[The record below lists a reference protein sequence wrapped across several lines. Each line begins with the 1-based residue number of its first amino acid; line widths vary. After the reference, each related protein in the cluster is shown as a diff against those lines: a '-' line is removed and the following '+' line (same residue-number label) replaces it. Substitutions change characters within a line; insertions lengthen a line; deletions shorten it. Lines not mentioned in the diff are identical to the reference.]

1 MSLGKLTVNGRQDG
15 FLCEGKPFFW
25 FADTCWSAF
34 TSIAENDWDYYL
46 TRRAEQGMNVLQIN
60 TLPQWDRCCP
70 DLGIWPYASED
81 GVHFDWSR
89 PNQAYWDRAAAMC
102 RAAVEHGIRPA
113 LVLMWCN
120 YVPGTWGAKIA
131 ERCGAEVMPREEVR
145 AHVARVVEN
154 LGEFNPVYVVTGD
167 TDFAGDEAIAYYEDA
182 LDEVV
187 KRAPEALR
195 TMHINRANRTIP
207 AQYLDRLDFYMF
219 QPGHNYEGQ
228 PEAWRLPQDF
238 IANYPKKPMVNSEP
252 CYEQMGASRNVYWR
266 FTAQDCRASVWSSIL
281 AGASAGVTYGAH
293 GVWNWQTSRSQGSVL
308 GEGFDMPFRWQECL
322 QFAGVWDFGAI
333 EHVLAGLGAT
343 AADDALAVVPAQ
355 ELLDDAR
362 EAIRVARVGDRV
374 VTYLPRTT
382 ALKFKLDGA
391 RGWTA
396 TVHDMEDK
404 RIAKLPVRDNGDG
417 TVCVAQHPFEHDA
430 LVILAPGR

>member
-34 TSIAENDWDYYL
+34 TSITEADWDYYL

-131 ERCGAEVMPREEVR
+131 EHCGAEVMPREEVR

-154 LGEFNPVYVVTGD
+154 LGEFDPVYVVTGD
-167 TDFAGDEAIAYYEDA
+167 TDFTSDEAIAYYEDA

-187 KRAPEALR
+187 KRAP
-195 TMHINRANRTIP
+195 
-207 AQYLDRLDFYMF
+207 
-219 QPGHNYEGQ
+219 
-228 PEAWRLPQDF
+228 
-238 IANYPKKPMVNSEP
+238 
-252 CYEQMGASRNVYWR
+252 
-266 FTAQDCRASVWSSIL
+266 
-281 AGASAGVTYGAH
+281 
-293 GVWNWQTSRSQGSVL
+293 
-308 GEGFDMPFRWQECL
+308 
-322 QFAGVWDFGAI
+322 
-333 EHVLAGLGAT
+333 
-343 AADDALAVVPAQ
+343 
-355 ELLDDAR
+355 
-362 EAIRVARVGDRV
+362 
-374 VTYLPRTT
+374 
-382 ALKFKLDGA
+382 
-391 RGWTA
+391 
-396 TVHDMEDK
+396 
-404 RIAKLPVRDNGDG
+404 
-417 TVCVAQHPFEHDA
+417 
-430 LVILAPGR
+430 

>member
-1 MSLGKLTVNGRQDG
+1 MSLGTLTVNGRQDG

-34 TSIAENDWDYYL
+34 TSIAEADWDYYL

-131 ERCGAEVMPREEVR
+131 EHCGAEVMPREEVR

-154 LGEFNPVYVVTGD
+154 LGEFDPVYVVTGD
-167 TDFAGDEAIAYYEDA
+167 TDFTSDEAIAYYEDA

-187 KRAPEALR
+187 NRAPEALR
-195 TMHINRANRTIP
+195 TMHINRGNRTIP
-207 AQYLDRLDFYMF
+207 ARYLDRLDFYMF

-228 PEAWRLPQDF
+228 PEAWHLPQDF

-252 CYEQMGASRNVYWR
+252 CYEQMGA
-266 FTAQDCRASVWSSIL
+266 F
-281 AGASAGVTYGAH
+281 
-293 GVWNWQTSRSQGSVL
+293 L

-322 QFAGVWDFGAI
+322 QFACVWDFGAI
-333 EHVLAGLGAT
+333 EHVLAALGAT

-362 EAIRVARVGDRV
+362 ESIRVARVGDRIV
-374 VTYLPRTT
+374 AYLPRTT

-396 TVHDMEDK
+396 TVLDMEDK

-417 TVCVAQHPFEHDA
+417 TVRVAQHPFEHDA
-430 LVILAPGR
+430 LVILTPGR

>member
-1 MSLGKLTVNGRQDG
+1 MGRTVFARDGLPSGGGFRAGLPRKPSAVRKSFIKRKDMQMSLGKLTVNGRQDG

-34 TSIAENDWDYYL
+34 TSIAEDDWNYYL

-145 AHVARVVEN
+145 VHVARVVEN

-167 TDFAGDEAIAYYEDA
+167 TDFAGDEAIAYYEA
-182 LDEVV
+182 RRGRQA
-187 KRAPEALR
+187 RARGAAHHAYQPRQSHHSGAVSGPSGLLYVPARPQLR
-195 TMHINRANRTIP
+195 GP
-207 AQYLDRLDFYMF
+207 ARGM
-219 QPGHNYEGQ
+219 
-228 PEAWRLPQDF
+228 
-238 IANYPKKPMVNSEP
+238 
-252 CYEQMGASRNVYWR
+252 
-266 FTAQDCRASVWSSIL
+266 
-281 AGASAGVTYGAH
+281 ASA
-293 GVWNWQTSRSQGSVL
+293 
-308 GEGFDMPFRWQECL
+308 
-322 QFAGVWDFGAI
+322 
-333 EHVLAGLGAT
+333 AGLYR
-343 AADDALAVVPAQ
+343 Q
-355 ELLDDAR
+355 
-362 EAIRVARVGDRV
+362 
-374 VTYLPRTT
+374 LP
-382 ALKFKLDGA
+382 
-391 RGWTA
+391 
-396 TVHDMEDK
+396 
-404 RIAKLPVRDNGDG
+404 
-417 TVCVAQHPFEHDA
+417 
-430 LVILAPGR
+430 

>member
-34 TSIAENDWDYYL
+34 TSITEADWDYYL

-145 AHVARVVEN
+145 AHVARVVES
-154 LGEFNPVYVVTGD
+154 LGEFDPVYVVTGD
-167 TDFAGDEAIAYYEDA
+167 TDFTSDEAIAYYENA

-195 TMHINRANRTIP
+195 TMHINRGNRTIP
-207 AQYLDRLDFYMF
+207 SQYLDRLDFYMF

-228 PEAWRLPQDF
+228 PEAWRLPQDLSPTIPKSRWSTPSLLRADGC
-238 IANYPKKPMVNSEP
+238 IAQRVLALHRAGLPRERVVVDP
-252 CYEQMGASRNVYWR
+252 CRR
-266 FTAQDCRASVWSSIL
+266 
-281 AGASAGVTYGAH
+281 SAGVTYGAH
-293 GVWNWQTSRSQGSVL
+293 GVWNWQTSKSQGSVL

-322 QFAGVWDFGAI
+322 QFCGAFGT
-333 EHVLAGLGAT
+333 LARSSTCLPAW
-343 AADDALAVVPAQ
+343 ALRLAMTHLPWFRRRSCS
-355 ELLDDAR
+355 DDAR

-391 RGWTA
+391 RDWTA
-396 TVHDMEDK
+396 TVLDMEGK
-404 RIAKLPVRDNGDG
+404 RIAKLPSAT
-417 TVCVAQHPFEHDA
+417 TVT
-430 LVILAPGR
+430 APYAWLSIPLSTTRW